1 MTKKKEEYTQ
11 KTTQKV
17 TEERKVHQHET
28 IFTIPEINGNFC
40 ICVGNK
46 IISKQNFVSL
56 EEAIAYIDSKPW
68 ELIVNATCAIYD
80 LSKNFK

>member
-1 MTKKKEEYTQ
+1 MAKKKEEYKQ
-11 KTTQKV
+11 KAVVQN
-17 TEERKVHQHET
+17 EEVRKVHQHET

-46 IISKQNFVSL
+46 IISKQNFISL
-56 EEAIAYIDSKPW
+56 EEAKAYIDSKPW